1 MNFSV
6 AIMPASPE
14 LSPKRL
20 ILSLLRAR
28 DGEPLSTRDAT
39 AAAAVFGIRE
49 SNVRVALV
57 RLGAAGLI
65 EAAGRGSHRLAP
77 QAELLA
83 EEVSQWHA
91 ADERVCPWDGGWL
104 MVSTGGLGRSDRPA
118 MQARERALSM
128 LGFRELEPT
137 LYLRPDNLLGHAA
150 AARARLLKLGLD
162 DSAPVFAA
170 RDLDPVRE
178 QRARHLWDAD
188 ELNATYLLTRQKLD
202 AWTAR
207 AEQLDLDVAARESYL
222 LGNEAIRQ
230 LVFDPLLPE
239 PLVDVAAR
247 RACIQAVQ
255 DFDQLGHAIWQRLL
269 AQVHLGTPVTAPLAE
284 PLATSTPKGRRGLND

>member
-1 MNFSV
+1 
-6 AIMPASPE
+6 
-14 LSPKRL
+14 
-20 ILSLLRAR
+20 
-28 DGEPLSTRDAT
+28 
-39 AAAAVFGIRE
+39 
-49 SNVRVALV
+49 
-57 RLGAAGLI
+57 
-65 EAAGRGSHRLAP
+65 
-77 QAELLA
+77 
-83 EEVSQWHA
+83 
-91 ADERVCPWDGGWL
+91 
-104 MVSTGGLGRSDRPA
+104 

-247 RACIQAVQ
+247 SACIQAVQ

>member
-1 MNFSV
+1 MST
-6 AIMPASPE
+6 APE
-14 LSPKRL
+14 LNPKRL

-49 SNVRVALV
+49 NHLRVALV

-65 EAAGRGSHRLAP
+65 EAAGRGSYRLAP
-77 QAELLA
+77 SAELLA
-83 EEVSQWHA
+83 EEVGQWHA

-118 MQARERALSM
+118 MQARERALAM
-128 LGFRELEPT
+128 LGFRELAPT

-150 AARARLLKLGLD
+150 AVRARLLKLGLD

-170 RDLDPVRE
+170 RDFDPVRE
-178 QRARHLWDAD
+178 QRARQLWDAD
-188 ELNATYLLTRQKLD
+188 ELNASYLGTRQKLE
-202 AWTAR
+202 AWMAR
-207 AEQLDLDVAARESYL
+207 AGQIDLDVAARESYL
-222 LGNEAIRQ
+222 LGNDAIRQ

-255 DFDQLGHAIWQRLL
+255 AFDQLGHGIWQRLL
-269 AQVHLGTPVTAPLAE
+269 DQVHRGVPLGPQAAANGAVAAS
-284 PLATSTPKGRRGLND
+284 TSASRGRRGLND